1 MKSYVVKSVF
11 HMTGKISHI
20 ELMARGGDDLR
31 QIQLP
36 WINART
42 INKGDAFYIHTSGDG
57 KSEIAY
63 EFHGRL
69 YICPEISNKNVA
81 RGLLR
86 NIPGLKSGSFNR
98 LRFKYAI
105 LMAAQIYGV
114 PLYKSLT
121 EKMISIARV
130 SQR

>member
-1 MKSYVVKSVF
+1 
-11 HMTGKISHI
+11 MTGKISHI
-20 ELMARGGDDLR
+20 ELVARGGDDLR

-69 YICPEISNKNVA
+69 YICSKIDDENTA
-81 RGLLR
+81 QCMLR
-86 NIPGLKSGSFNR
+86 TIAGIESGSLNR